1 MEHTLPYC
9 SFAARQERRGTPFL
23 LIYAGACETLC
34 EMELYE
40 QFKQSAQALELLHER
55 KMWNVRNCL
64 SFTARQERRA
74 APDHPG
80 RKRPPILK
88 ESAVLLSSERTYI
101 GIYSVHYA
109 FRTK

>member
-55 KMWNVRNCL
+55 KMWN
-64 SFTARQERRA
+64 ERVN
-74 APDHPG
+74 DFC
-80 RKRPPILK
+80 
-88 ESAVLLSSERTYI
+88 ECFSTS
-101 GIYSVHYA
+101 
-109 FRTK
+109 

>member
-55 KMWNVRNCL
+55 KMWN
-64 SFTARQERRA
+64 
-74 APDHPG
+74 G
-80 RKRPPILK
+80 
-88 ESAVLLSSERTYI
+88 SSWR
-101 GIYSVHYA
+101 GSRLNVHA
-109 FRTK
+109 IP